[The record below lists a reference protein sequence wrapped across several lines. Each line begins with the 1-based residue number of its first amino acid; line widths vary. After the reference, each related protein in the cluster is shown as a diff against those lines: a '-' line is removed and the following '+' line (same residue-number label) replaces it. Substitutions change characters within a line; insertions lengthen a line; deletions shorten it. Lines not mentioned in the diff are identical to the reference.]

1 MLQMTDMELQD
12 LMFALLGFSLCFGF
26 NFAFYAILL
35 FLNGNVYAV
44 LMYLKVCNFFFHFT
58 GAHCSEFALILRRD
72 FEFEL
77 LNNAGI
83 GKTIGTLE
91 NGLNAFPVFDG
102 YEPFGALEWNV
113 TG

>member
-1 MLQMTDMELQD
+1 
-12 LMFALLGFSLCFGF
+12 
-26 NFAFYAILL
+26 
-35 FLNGNVYAV
+35 
-44 LMYLKVCNFFFHFT
+44 
-58 GAHCSEFALILRRD
+58 LILRRD